1 LRESGVLIVGSG
13 NVVHNLRRIQWE
25 QPDAGFDWAR
35 SFDEAAVQLMMSAPG
50 DIASLQQH
58 DAFELAVPTPDHF
71 IPLLYLAGL
80 AAAADRPAEV
90 LVDGYAMG
98 SLSMTSYTL
107 DASCGVDSTNAE
119 GAPPLPEVP
128 ADETNM

>member
-1 LRESGVLIVGSG
+1 VLILGSG
-13 NVVHNLRRIQWE
+13 NVVHNLGRIRWD
-25 QPDAGFDWAR
+25 QPDTGFDWAH
-35 SFDEAAVQLMMSAPG
+35 SFDRAAVELMTSAPD
-50 DIASLQQH
+50 DIVALRDH

-80 AAAADRPAEV
+80 ASAAGRPSDV

-107 DASCGVDSTNAE
+107 DANCDPNCDMGAADGE
-119 GAPPLPEVP
+119 GAAPLPDLP